1 MNLPL
6 SEAQTSAAEGRVI
19 KISSYMDDPFVAL
32 SNIGRLD
39 ASKFGQDDN
48 GHASL
53 SSNRVS
59 MIEEDFIYRRQRSDE
74 LDPGTFS
81 RFAWNPW
88 PIDSRSN
95 NQGNFKFADETRFP
109 LRETERDADGK
120 VILKDGLQLWKP
132 RDLHLAV
139 TTAFAASNAC
149 RDAAESWAGRDIAWG
164 PNNIL
169 EIESHAFIDFNAF
182 YSPSAR
188 MLFLGV
194 VPYRP
199 RGETAVKMFETATS
213 WDLVGHEAGHA
224 LHHDTTPGENLS
236 QIKRR
241 CGRHCATR
249 SARGLCCQRHP
260 AICTRQTL

>member
-1 MNLPL
+1 MILAIVLMNLPL
-6 SEAQTSAAEGRVI
+6 SQAQTSAAEGRAI

-109 LRETERDADGK
+109 LHETERDADGK

-132 RDLHLAV
+132 RDLHLA
-139 TTAFAASNAC
+139 
-149 RDAAESWAGRDIAWG
+149 
-164 PNNIL
+164 
-169 EIESHAFIDFNAF
+169 
-182 YSPSAR
+182 
-188 MLFLGV
+188 
-194 VPYRP
+194 
-199 RGETAVKMFETATS
+199 TS
-213 WDLVGHEAGHA
+213 
-224 LHHDTTPGENLS
+224 T
-236 QIKRR
+236 R
-241 CGRHCATR
+241 CC
-249 SARGLCCQRHP
+249 
-260 AICTRQTL
+260 I